1 MFGKQSQF
9 NGWDLASA
17 ERAPGFFDDLD
28 AMLQEPVGLSSFN
41 SGRASTPSPSSFDPL
56 PILEQPL
63 FKSTFDYFEGRYSLA
78 QTVESHA

>member
-17 ERAPGFFDDLD
+17 ESAPGFFDDLD

-41 SGRASTPSPSSFDPL
+41 SGRASTATTLDLKSSPNIRAATL
-56 PILEQPL
+56 
-63 FKSTFDYFEGRYSLA
+63 
-78 QTVESHA
+78 